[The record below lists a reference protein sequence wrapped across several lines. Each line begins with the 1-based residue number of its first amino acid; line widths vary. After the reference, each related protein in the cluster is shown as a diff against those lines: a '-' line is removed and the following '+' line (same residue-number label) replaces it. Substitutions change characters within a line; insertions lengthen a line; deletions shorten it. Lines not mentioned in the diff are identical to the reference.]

1 MRTIFFTA
9 IFSLT
14 TTVSL
19 FAADTNVLSDV
30 KMRAS
35 YALGMML
42 ATTWTQQGVDVDNN
56 LVLRGLNEK
65 EAGGPMLLTIPE
77 MQAALQEY
85 QQITQAKQQ
94 KLRAE
99 MAVKNKSEG
108 ASFLATNKNNP
119 GVITLPDGLQYKIL
133 VDGNGATPTPSDT
146 VTVNY
151 RGTFI
156 NGTEFDSSAATGR
169 PAKFGIDGVIP
180 GWTEALLK
188 MKVGSKWQL
197 FIPAELAYGERGRI
211 NSSISP
217 NAVLIFEV
225 ELLNTET
232 PPPITSD
239 IIKVPSNEEMKHGAK
254 IETIKPEDL
263 QKFQSQSKTN

>member
-9 IFSLT
+9 IFSLM

-19 FAADTNVLSDV
+19 FAADTNVLTDE

-35 YALGMML
+35 YAIGMML
-42 ATTWTQQGVDVDNN
+42 GSNWKEQGLDVDNN
-56 LVLRGLNEK
+56 LVLRGLNEQ
-65 EAGGPMLLTIPE
+65 ESGGPTLMTLPE
-77 MQAALQEY
+77 MQATLREY
-85 QQITQAKQQ
+85 QQTIMAKQQ
-94 KLRAE
+94 KMRAE
-99 MAVKNKSEG
+99 QAVKNKSEG
-108 ASFLATNKNNP
+108 ESFLATNKDNP

-133 VDGNGATPTPSDT
+133 VDGNGAMPTSADT

-156 NGTEFDSSAATGR
+156 NGTEFDSSAKAGH
-169 PAKFGIDGVIP
+169 PAKFAIGGVIR

-197 FIPAELAYGERGRI
+197 FIPADLAYGERGRSGI
-211 NSSISP
+211 AP
-217 NAVLIFEV
+217 NAMLIFEV
-225 ELLNTET
+225 ELLDTKT

-239 IIKVPSNEEMKHGAK
+239 IIKVPSTEEMKHGAK
-254 IETIKPEDL
+254 IETIKPEDI
-263 QKFQSQSKTN
+263 QKLQSQSTTN